1 MKISGK
7 PSLIK
12 KINKNVVLNTIREKI
27 TISRTE
33 LSKITGISKPT
44 MSNIIRSLKKD
55 RLIIKAGIGPSA
67 VGGSRRPILYSF
79 NKNYG
84 YVIGS
89 QIRVNEIV
97 TILTNFNADIKCKVV
112 VKIGSSR
119 DEKSVVS
126 KLFKSFRFVLEDV
139 GVDEKDLKGIGI
151 GMHGVVDYK
160 KGILFFAPHFPEWRK
175 NINFAEVVQNKFG
188 ASTYI
193 DNYCR
198 MQVCA
203 EKLFGLGEK
212 YSNIVAIETGAGL
225 AAGIIIK
232 GDIYRGNT
240 IAGEIGHT
248 TINPDGPRCFCG
260 CRGCFEVM
268 VSSNTLKESI
278 KKNVLNHKGSI
289 LYKKFGNKID
299 QIKLKDIFKA
309 YVLGDKFAEGKMNE
323 IEYWFAIGIANTIL
337 SYDPEIVIIQGD
349 YVGATDKFVKRIEEK
364 ISRNIF
370 PYLGVKPNIK
380 LSKLGKYVG
389 PIGSVSLVLSQKIN
403 FSTVWSN

>member
-12 KINKNVVLNTIREKI
+12 KINKNIVLNIIREKGS
-27 TISRTE
+27 ISRAE

-55 RLIIKAGIGPSA
+55 KLIIKTGIGPPA
-67 VGGSRRPILYSF
+67 VGGSRRPVLYSF
-79 NKNYG
+79 NKKFG

-97 TILTNFNADIKCKVV
+97 TILTDFNGEIKSKTII
-112 VKIGSSR
+112 KIGSSR
-119 DEKSVVS
+119 DEKSVLN
-126 KLFKSFRFVLEDV
+126 KLFKSFEFVQEDIRV
-139 GVDEKDLKGIGI
+139 GRKDLKGIGI

-175 NINFAEVVQNKFG
+175 DMHFTEIVQDRFG
-188 ASTYI
+188 VSTYI

-203 EKLFGLGEK
+203 EKLFGLGK
-212 YSNIVAIETGAGL
+212 NYSNIVAIETGAGL

-232 GDIYRGNT
+232 GDIYRGK
-240 IAGEIGHT
+240 IVAGEIGHT

-260 CRGCFEVM
+260 GRGCFEVM

-403 FSTVWSN
+403 FSTVWNN

>member
-12 KINKNVVLNTIREKI
+12 KINKNIVLNIIREKGP
-27 TISRTE
+27 ISRAE
-33 LSKITGISKPT
+33 LSKITSISKPT

-55 RLIIKAGIGPSA
+55 RLIIKAGIGPPA

-97 TILTNFNADIKCKVV
+97 TILTNFNADIKSKII

-119 DEKSVVS
+119 DEKSVLN
-126 KLFKSFRFVLEDV
+126 KLFKSFEVVLDDV
-139 GVDEKDLKGIGI
+139 GVDRKDLKGIGI

-175 NINFAEVVQNKFG
+175 NINFVEIVQDKFG
-188 ASTYI
+188 VNTYI

-203 EKLFGLGEK
+203 EKLFGLGK
-212 YSNIVAIETGAGL
+212 NYNNIVAIETGAGL

-232 GDIYRGNT
+232 GDIYRGKT
-240 IAGEIGHT
+240 VAGEIGHT
-248 TINPDGPRCFCG
+248 TINPDGPKCFCG
-260 CRGCFEVM
+260 GRGCFEVM
-268 VSSNTLKESI
+268 VSPNTLKESI
-278 KKNVLNHKGSI
+278 KKDILNNKGSI
-289 LYKKFGNKID
+289 LYKKCGKRMG
-299 QIKLKDIFKA
+299 QIKLKDIFEA
-309 YVLGDKFAEGKMNE
+309 YILGDNFVEDKMND

-349 YVGATDKFVKRIEEK
+349 YVGATDKFVERIKEK
-364 ISRNIF
+364 IDKNVF
-370 PYLGVKPNIK
+370 PYLGIKPNIR
-380 LSKLGKYVG
+380 LSRLGKYVG

-403 FSTVWSN
+403 FSSVWSS

>member
-1 MKISGK
+1 MRISGK

-12 KINKNVVLNTIREKI
+12 KINKNIVLNIIREKGP
-27 TISRTE
+27 ISRAE
-33 LSKITGISKPT
+33 LSKITSISKPT

-55 RLIIKAGIGPSA
+55 RLIIKAGIGPPA
-67 VGGSRRPILYSF
+67 AGGSRRPILYSF

-84 YVIGS
+84 YIIGS

-97 TILTNFNADIKCKVV
+97 TVLTDFNGDIKSKIIVKV
-112 VKIGSSR
+112 GSSR
-119 DEKSVVS
+119 DEKSVLN
-126 KLFKSFRFVLEDV
+126 KLFKSFGFVQKDI
-139 GVDEKDLKGIGI
+139 GINEKDLKGIGI

-160 KGILFFAPHFPEWRK
+160 EGILFFAPHFPEWRR
-175 NINFAEVVQNKFG
+175 NIHFAEIVQNRFG
-188 ASTYI
+188 VSAYV

-203 EKLFGLGEK
+203 EKLFGLGK
-212 YSNIVAIETGAGL
+212 NYSNIVAIETGAGL

-232 GDIYRGNT
+232 GDIYRGKT
-240 IAGEIGHT
+240 VAGEIGHT

-260 CRGCFEVM
+260 GRGCFEAM
-268 VSSNTLKESI
+268 VSPNNLKESI
-278 KKNVLNHKGSI
+278 KKNILDNKDSI
-289 LYKKFGNKID
+289 LYKKFSKKVG

-309 YVLGDKFAEGKMNE
+309 YVAGDNFVEDKMND
-323 IEYWFAIGIANTIL
+323 IECWFAIGIANTIL

-349 YVGATDKFVKRIEEK
+349 YVGATDKFVKRVEEK
-364 ISRNIF
+364 INKNVF
-370 PYLGVKPNIK
+370 PYFGVKPNIK

-403 FSTVWSN
+403 FSTVWSS